1 MKLAVFGSPISHS
14 RSPDIHQAFAAQNG
28 KQVDYQKILAEPNH
42 FVTALTSFQ
51 QAGGVGA
58 NVTVPLKEL
67 AFSLCSELSERAQQA
82 GAVNT
87 LIYLPERNSWRGDNT
102 DGAGLVADLQRLQ
115 VPITNARVLILG
127 AGGAVRGVIG
137 PLLQAGVAALHIA
150 NRTEV
155 KAQALAIDKVTASS
169 LLAVG
174 GTWDVIINGTS
185 SGLQQQR
192 PDISPSL
199 LANQPFCYDM
209 VYGGQL
215 TPFLAWAK
223 AHSCPVADGLGM
235 LVEQAALS
243 YQQWTGDKPQTAPV
257 LDLLRT
263 KLSASQ
269 P

>member
-1 MKLAVFGSPISHS
+1 MKLAVFGSPINHS
-14 RSPDIHQAFAAQNG
+14 RSPEIHQAFAAQNS
-28 KQVDYQKILAEPNH
+28 KQVDYQKILAEPQH
-42 FVTALTSFQ
+42 FAAALASFQ

-67 AFSLCSELSERAQQA
+67 AFSLCIELSERAQQA

-87 LIYLPERNSWRGDNT
+87 LSYSPKRNGWRGDNT
-102 DGAGLVADLQRLQ
+102 DGAGLVADLRRLQ
-115 VPITNARVLILG
+115 VPLNNARVLILG

-150 NRTEV
+150 NRTEA
-155 KAQALAIDKVTASS
+155 KAQAFVTDKVTASS
-169 LLAVG
+169 LLAVDG
-174 GTWDVIINGTS
+174 AWDVIINGTS

-215 TPFLAWAK
+215 TPFLSWAK
-223 AHSCPVADGLGM
+223 ASGCPVADGLGM

-243 YQQWTGDKPQTAPV
+243 YQQWTGDVPQTAPV

-263 KLSASQ
+263 QLSASRA
-269 P
+269 